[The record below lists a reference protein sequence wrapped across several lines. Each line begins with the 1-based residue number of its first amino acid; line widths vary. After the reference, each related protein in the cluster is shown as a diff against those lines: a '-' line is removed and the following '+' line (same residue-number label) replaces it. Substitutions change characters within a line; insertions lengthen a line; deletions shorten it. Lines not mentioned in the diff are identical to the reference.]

1 MTALG
6 LYKLLFVAEL
16 LVSFFIFGFRLKKR
30 RFFYLRSAAAVALL
44 FIVAYFFPL
53 AKYNAGYSSFMF
65 LCLFAASLVL
75 LYFCYDE
82 PPLNILFVGI
92 AAYTTRHMAF
102 QVFGIIKTV
111 FDSLGAKVIGA
122 SEGKTAFFLYGD
134 GMLRDVVI
142 GKTALFYGCIY
153 LAVYVAAY
161 YFAYFFIGRALHGYD
176 DLKIS
181 NKSILALSGFVL
193 LAEILLHALLVYI
206 TDGYN
211 AVYTVITY
219 AYNILSCLF
228 IFYLQKSLLSEKQ
241 LQKELTLVNHMLQQ
255 EREQYE
261 VSKENIELINMKCH
275 DIRHQIRQVFAQN
288 IDREYLAEI
297 EKLISIYDSTVKT
310 GNKELDV
317 ILTEKSLVCTQ
328 KNITFACIVDGKLL
342 SFMDKTDIYA
352 LFGNLID
359 NAMEAVTK
367 LTDAEKRIIDL
378 TVRGGGD
385 NMVAI
390 SVSNYFDG
398 NLVTDVDG
406 LPATTKGNK
415 EYHGFGLKS
424 IRYIVQKYNGDLSIS
439 THDNLFTAD
448 IVLLRAATTQS
459 AG

>member
-1 MTALG
+1 
-6 LYKLLFVAEL
+6 
-16 LVSFFIFGFRLKKR
+16 
-30 RFFYLRSAAAVALL
+30 
-44 FIVAYFFPL
+44 
-53 AKYNAGYSSFMF
+53 
-65 LCLFAASLVL
+65 
-75 LYFCYDE
+75 
-82 PPLNILFVGI
+82 
-92 AAYTTRHMAF
+92 MAF

-261 VSKENIELINMKCH
+261 VPRHTASDTTSFCAKHRPRVPCRNRKVDKHLRLDRQDGQQGVGRDTYRKKSCLYSKEHYFCMY
-275 DIRHQIRQVFAQN
+275 RRRQVVVFYGQN
-288 IDREYLAEI
+288 GHL
-297 EKLISIYDSTVKT
+297 
-310 GNKELDV
+310 
-317 ILTEKSLVCTQ
+317 
-328 KNITFACIVDGKLL
+328 CIVRQP
-342 SFMDKTDIYA
+342 Y
-352 LFGNLID
+352 
-359 NAMEAVTK
+359 
-367 LTDAEKRIIDL
+367 R
-378 TVRGGGD
+378 
-385 NMVAI
+385 
-390 SVSNYFDG
+390 
-398 NLVTDVDG
+398 
-406 LPATTKGNK
+406 
-415 EYHGFGLKS
+415 
-424 IRYIVQKYNGDLSIS
+424 
-439 THDNLFTAD
+439 
-448 IVLLRAATTQS
+448 
-459 AG
+459 